1 MGPCGARKIFSF
13 GSPEQPMKIF
23 ALTVQVGPVLGALDT
38 RPPGAPVSHAWA
50 YQDFPND
57 ALAVLLF
64 VRHARRLW
72 TCTDPNV
79 DSRQGPHC
87 ALLDRAAW
95 AECPPSRGDA
105 CRTRVREGVA
115 TYHFTTRRSRADKLP
130 GV

>member
-1 MGPCGARKIFSF
+1 MRSAKVFDLSRTGLTLRRLLRRGCPGRAMRDSSPGVERLHIPSGWESESAIFSF

-23 ALTVQVGPVLGALDT
+23 ALTVQVGPVLGGLDT

-72 TCTDPNV
+72 TLIIWMP
-79 DSRQGPHC
+79 
-87 ALLDRAAW
+87 
-95 AECPPSRGDA
+95 
-105 CRTRVREGVA
+105 
-115 TYHFTTRRSRADKLP
+115 
-130 GV
+130 